1 MNEAVK
7 KIEALLF
14 VAGEAVP
21 LKDMARITGLDAT
34 ALQTTLQALR
44 ALLEGHGLAL
54 VESAQGV
61 QLVTAPEVGAFLKQF
76 LADDRSQL
84 SRAAAETLALIAY
97 RGPIS
102 RYDVDAIRGVD
113 CRRIISQ
120 LVYRGLVRK
129 ESKEG
134 RAVMYDISDEFF
146 MHMGV
151 TSREQLPLFES
162 LHNSERLRELLDQ
175 RVNPNPHSAAMSQDS
190 AANNKSGGNV
200 PPGTSSSDLLF
211 SHEPGTF
218 RDEKDLGLLS

>member
-1 MNEAVK
+1 MNDNVK

-21 LKDMARITGLDAT
+21 KKDIGQITGLDQAAVDA
-34 ALQTTLQALR
+34 ALNELR
-44 ALLEGHGLAL
+44 GQLEGHGLCL
-54 VESAQGV
+54 IESAEGV
-61 QLVTAPEVGAFLKQF
+61 QMVTAPEVGPFLKQF
-76 LADDRSQL
+76 LTDDGIQL
-84 SRAAAETLALIAY
+84 SRASAETLALIAY

-146 MHMGV
+146 LHMGV
-151 TSREQLPLFES
+151 TSREQLPRFEE
-162 LHNSERLRELLDQ
+162 LHSNERLREILAERKKQ
-175 RVNPNPHSAAMSQDS
+175 
-190 AANNKSGGNV
+190 
-200 PPGTSSSDLLF
+200 
-211 SHEPGTF
+211 
-218 RDEKDLGLLS
+218 

>member
-21 LKDMARITGLDAT
+21 MKDISQITGLDAAALQT
-34 ALQTTLQALR
+34 ALQELR
-44 ALLEGHGLAL
+44 SSLEGHGLSL
-54 VESAQGV
+54 VESAEGV
-61 QLVTAPEVGAFLKQF
+61 QLVTAPEVGPFLKQF
-76 LADDRSQL
+76 LADDGSHL

-151 TSREQLPLFES
+151 TSREQLPRFAE
-162 LHNSERLRELLDQ
+162 LHSNERLREIMAE
-175 RVNPNPHSAAMSQDS
+175 R
-190 AANNKSGGNV
+190 K
-200 PPGTSSSDLLF
+200 
-211 SHEPGTF
+211 
-218 RDEKDLGLLS
+218 K